1 MYKKIKHYIRRY
13 LYRRNNRMFP
23 ELKNVS
29 NSVAA
34 CGQDVFIA
42 ELLSFKKNGVFVDI
56 GANDGVT
63 ISNTWYFEKE
73 LGWGGVAIEPIP
85 RIYEQ
90 LKQNRKCK
98 LFEGCITPKSGI
110 QKFVELSGATSMLS
124 TLEQNISGL
133 TSRRISKNI
142 ARQNTTK
149 KSIDV
154 VCTTLANLLEE
165 HGIEEIDFLSIDTEG
180 GELEI
185 IKSINFEQF
194 PVKVI
199 SVENNLFTN
208 NIKNYLENEGFVYLG
223 TFKID
228 EIYIYGGDILRRS
241 TVV

>member
-1 MYKKIKHYIRRY
+1 
-13 LYRRNNRMFP
+13 
-23 ELKNVS
+23 
-29 NSVAA
+29 
-34 CGQDVFIA
+34 
-42 ELLSFKKNGVFVDI
+42 
-56 GANDGVT
+56 
-63 ISNTWYFEKE
+63 
-73 LGWGGVAIEPIP
+73 
-85 RIYEQ
+85 
-90 LKQNRKCK
+90 
-98 LFEGCITPKSGI
+98 
-110 QKFVELSGATSMLS
+110 MLS

-133 TSRRISKNI
+133 ASRRISKNI

-165 HGIEEIDFLSIDTEG
+165 HGIKEIDFLSIDTEG

-228 EIYIYGGDILRRS
+228 EIYMYGGDILRSS
-241 TVV
+241 TLV

>member
-1 MYKKIKHYIRRY
+1 M
-13 LYRRNNRMFP
+13 
-23 ELKNVS
+23 S

-34 CGQDVFIA
+34 CGQDVFVA
-42 ELLSFKKNGVFVDI
+42 GLLSFKKNGVFVDI

-73 LGWGGVAIEPIP
+73 LGWDGIAIEPIP
-85 RIYEQ
+85 QIYQQ
-90 LKQNRKCK
+90 LKHNRKCK

-110 QKFVELSGATSMLS
+110 QKFVELSGATNMLS

-133 TSRRISKNI
+133 ASRRISKNI

-228 EIYIYGGDILRRS
+228 EIYMYGGDILRRL
-241 TVV
+241 TVM